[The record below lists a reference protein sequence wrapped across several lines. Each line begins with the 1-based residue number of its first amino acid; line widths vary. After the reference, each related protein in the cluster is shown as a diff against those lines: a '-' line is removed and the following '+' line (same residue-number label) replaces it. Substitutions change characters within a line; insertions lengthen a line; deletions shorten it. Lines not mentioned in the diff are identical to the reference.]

1 MCISALALLAVA
13 VASPLAA
20 QDGSEMTAA
29 RTPENAI
36 KFLSMLAEQG
46 EARSSCLREHPLER
60 MGRCMRRRRMF
71 ARPAANGQQEIGWD
85 ISKFALGALDS
96 CKTRLSITNTQEAY
110 VNNVLQTQGEGHVHT
125 MAFRHYT
132 INVPGTITYN
142 DWVPALRALDNVDFD
157 WSKVSKVTPERPY
170 PTTHYL
176 RIANSG
182 VPGGSIR
189 LYFGDNEEIAKRAQL
204 AIDVVVKS
212 CDPWPSPADRAY
224 CVSRPVRRRPR
235 LASCRAGR
243 LRSVRCADAGECTEF
258 LNVVAQQY
266 PIQLTTTV
274 MRLNQYDWN
283 LSYKPVRITSQDRCV
298 TIINGNVYQFFAKDG
313 DGNMVQTGD
322 LDPARNSQLL
332 ASRGDLVTRWK
343 IRTAPYVI
351 DWAKVSYLG
360 KMLTEPYIQ
369 ATKSWTELDER
380 SASLPEKRK
389 WDFTR
394 PTRRSPNV

>member
-1 MCISALALLAVA
+1 MRISALALLAVA

-46 EARSSCLREHPLER
+46 KVSI
-60 MGRCMRRRRMF
+60 
-71 ARPAANGQQEIGWD
+71 RPAVANTRWKEWDVACGGGECSLAQPRMREQEIGWD

-204 AIDVVVKS
+204 AIDVVVKA
-212 CDPWPSPADRAY
+212 CDP
-224 CVSRPVRRRPR
+224 
-235 LASCRAGR
+235 LAQSG
-243 LRSVRCADAGECTEF
+243 F
-258 LNVVAQQY
+258 
-266 PIQLTTTV
+266 
-274 MRLNQYDWN
+274 
-283 LSYKPVRITSQDRCV
+283 
-298 TIINGNVYQFFAKDG
+298 
-313 DGNMVQTGD
+313 
-322 LDPARNSQLL
+322 
-332 ASRGDLVTRWK
+332 
-343 IRTAPYVI
+343 
-351 DWAKVSYLG
+351 
-360 KMLTEPYIQ
+360 
-369 ATKSWTELDER
+369 
-380 SASLPEKRK
+380 
-389 WDFTR
+389 
-394 PTRRSPNV
+394 